1 MQNFIIDGKLP
12 GYNEL
17 HQQPW
22 YKSRRIK
29 QNAMDT
35 VMWYAR
41 IAGLKPIQGRCT
53 VTITCYEPNARR
65 DVRPVV
71 RGKWEWDGGED
82 MHYYCSCCHFNA
94 YGCTCEIL
102 DGKYNFCPNCG
113 ADMREG
119 QEWRVQEAQG
129 WAK

>member
-1 MQNFIIDGKLP
+1 MKQRFVIDDRLP
-12 GYNEL
+12 GYNDL

-41 IAGLKPIQGRCT
+41 IAGLKPIQGRCI

-65 DVRPVV
+65 DVDNVKAGANKV
-71 RGKWEWDGGED
+71 
-82 MHYYCSCCHFNA
+82 
-94 YGCTCEIL
+94 IL
-102 DGKYNFCPNCG
+102 DALQQMGILKGDGRKYV
-113 ADMREG
+113 ADTYNPPVEVDRRNP
-119 QEWRVQEAQG
+119 RVEVVIEDEV
-129 WAK
+129 

>member
-1 MQNFIIDGKLP
+1 MNKPMKQTFTVDGKLP

-22 YKSRRIK
+22 FKSRRIK

-41 IAGLKPIQGRCT
+41 IAGLKPIQGRCI

-65 DVRPVV
+65 DVDNVKAGANKV
-71 RGKWEWDGGED
+71 
-82 MHYYCSCCHFNA
+82 
-94 YGCTCEIL
+94 IL
-102 DGKYNFCPNCG
+102 DALQQMGVLQGDGRKYVTNVINPPVEVDRENF
-113 ADMREG
+113 
-119 QEWRVQEAQG
+119 RVVVTIAQPED
-129 WAK
+129 ANT